1 MTPKKLVLAVI
12 DGAKPAMLE
21 RAVAAGQAPIIELL
35 IERGSYVRDAVAVFP
50 SVTPV
55 CASSI
60 ATGVAQDRHLIP
72 SMNWYHRE
80 EARYVEYGSSLRA
93 SWKAGFARQLT
104 DLIYNMNRAHL
115 SPEVPTI
122 FESLDDAGLRTA
134 CTTYLIYRGRYRH
147 EPSLDTAMTRFASRV
162 LMRHPVMG
170 ARELFYAD
178 IFASRETNCRGQLGM
193 PGVRDQHSG
202 CVGVHLVEHDLFDFL
217 LLSLPDNDAH
227 SHKNGPHAQVD
238 SIAEADRQLARLVEA
253 GGGAEAFLDSHAV
266 IVAADHSHCAV
277 ERSIPLAE
285 EFSDFAVLRPADTQ
299 PQAAEIA
306 LCPAQRSAMIYLLK
320 PEAALRREIINRAR
334 AIPGV
339 DLTMWR
345 EDSPHGPRAV
355 LAGERGELR
364 FAPGGELADPR
375 GRRWRVSGDLATID
389 AERDGGVLRSEH
401 YPDALGRAWDALTCS
416 TSGEI
421 LFSAAP
427 AYEFCDWGGAHH
439 VGGGS
444 HGSLHAADSLAPL
457 ICAGLDG
464 TVRRE
469 QWSIKDIAPLIRAHF
484 GVRSTGRPAARR
496 SPRSA
501 ARPRSASGA
510 AGAAAPAPAPG
521 PAPAP
526 DGEVAPPL
534 ATGRRGSGD

>member
-21 RAVAAGQAPIIELL
+21 RAVAEGRAPIIEQLL
-35 IERGSYVRDAVAVFP
+35 ERGTYVRNAVAVFP

-72 SMNWYHRE
+72 SMNWYDRG

-93 SWKAGFARQLT
+93 SWRAGFARQLT

-115 SPEVPTI
+115 SADTPTI
-122 FESLDDAGLRTA
+122 FESLDDAGIRTA
-134 CTTYLIYRGRYRH
+134 CTTYLIYRGRYQH

-162 LMRHPVMG
+162 LMKHPVMG

-178 IFASRETNCRGQLGM
+178 IFASRETDCRGQLGM

-202 CVGVHLVEHDLFDFL
+202 CVGEYLVRHDLFDFL

-253 GGGAEAFLDSHAV
+253 GGGGETFFEEHAV
-266 IVAADHSHCAV
+266 IVVADHSHGAV
-277 ERSIPLAE
+277 ERSIPLAD
-285 EFSDFAVLRPADTQ
+285 EFSDFAVLRPSASR
-299 PQAAEIA
+299 PEEAEIA
-306 LCPAQRSAMIYLLK
+306 LCPAQRSAMIYLLGSAPTLK
-320 PEAALRREIINRAR
+320 RELVRRAR
-334 AIPGV
+334 SIPGL

-345 EDSPHGPRAV
+345 EDSPDGVRAV

-364 FAPGGELADPR
+364 FAPGGQLADPR
-375 GRRWRVSGDLATID
+375 GRRWRVSGDLETID
-389 AERDGGVLRSEH
+389 AHRDGGILRSES
-401 YPDALGRAWDALTCS
+401 YPDALGRAWDALACA

-444 HGSLHAADSLAPL
+444 HGSLHASDSLAPL
-457 ICAGLDG
+457 ICAGLEG
-464 TVRRE
+464 EIRRE
-469 QWSIKDIAPLIRAHF
+469 QWSIKDVAPLVRAHF
-484 GVRSTGRPAARR
+484 GVRSAQVKPPAKPRRQGPRVPVDAGEDLVPPVSARGTG
-496 SPRSA
+496 
-501 ARPRSASGA
+501 
-510 AGAAAPAPAPG
+510 
-521 PAPAP
+521 
-526 DGEVAPPL
+526 D
-534 ATGRRGSGD
+534 

>member
-1 MTPKKLVLAVI
+1 VI

-21 RAVAAGQAPIIELL
+21 RAVAEGRAPMIELL

-72 SMNWYHRE
+72 SMNWYHRG

-115 SPEVPTI
+115 AADVPTI
-122 FESLDDAGLRTA
+122 FESLDDADLRTA
-134 CTTYLIYRGRYRH
+134 CTTYLIYRGRHRH
-147 EPSLDTAMTRFASRV
+147 EPSLETAMTRFASRV
-162 LMRHPVMG
+162 LMKHSVLG

-178 IFASRETNCRGQLGM
+178 IFASRETDCRGQLGM

-202 CVGVHLVEHDLFDFL
+202 CVGAFLVREDLFDFL

-227 SHKNGPHAQVD
+227 SHKYGPHAQVD
-238 SIAEADRQLARLVEA
+238 SIALADLQLARLAEAA
-253 GGGAEAFLDSHAV
+253 GGPEEFLEEHAV
-266 IVAADHSHCAV
+266 IVVADHSHGPV
-277 ERSIPLAE
+277 ERSIPLAD
-285 EFSDFAVLRPADTQ
+285 EFSDFAVLRPSDPRADE
-299 PQAAEIA
+299 AEIA
-306 LCPAQRSAMIYLLK
+306 LCPAQRSAMVYLLGG
-320 PEAALRREIINRAR
+320 ERSLAREIVRRAR
-334 AIPGV
+334 SIPGL
-339 DLTMWR
+339 DLVMWR
-345 EDSPHGPRAV
+345 EDSDRGPRAV

-364 FAPGGELADPR
+364 FAPGGQLADPR

-389 AERDGGVLRSEH
+389 AHRDAGVLRSEN
-401 YPDALGRAWDALTCS
+401 YPDALGRAWDALACA

-427 AYEFCDWGGAHH
+427 GYEFCDWGGAHH

-444 HGSLHAADSLAPL
+444 HGSLHASDSLAPL
-457 ICAGLDG
+457 IRTGLAGEVL
-464 TVRRE
+464 RRE
-469 QWSIKDIAPLIRAHF
+469 QWSIKDVAPLVRAHF
-484 GVRSTGRPAARR
+484 AA
-496 SPRSA
+496 P
-501 ARPRSASGA
+501 PTP
-510 AGAAAPAPAPG
+510 AAAPRPRRPRR
-521 PAPAP
+521 APAP
-526 DGEVAPPL
+526 DAVAVVELAPPG
-534 ATGRRGSGD
+534 AGDPDPPPAAGGTRGSGD